1 MARSSTPADTLPSP
15 LAPYG
20 TIAFPSPLPLEQA
33 LEDRRCGR
41 HPASVSRDELSVI
54 AHKPVARHDVRTWR
68 VQAAFDATVEHVGL
82 DAASSVPGVVHVY
95 VDVSEFA

>member
-33 LEDRRCGR
+33 LEDRADGD
-41 HPASVSRDELSVI
+41 PYAADLLG
-54 AHKPVARHDVRTWR
+54 ARGARR
-68 VQAAFDATVEHVGL
+68 G
-82 DAASSVPGVVHVY
+82 G
-95 VDVSEFA
+95 